1 MKTTDLHALI
11 KEEIKKTLTPSFIFD
26 LARTGK
32 YEIEYKYKSQ
42 GDIGFGSIE
51 MDISPRDIEFD
62 GNMSIQNF
70 ISPDVPEGKVVSIE
84 GVKKVG

>member
-1 MKTTDLHALI
+1 MKTTDLRALI
-11 KEEIKKTLTPSFIFD
+11 KEEIKKTLTPSFISE
-26 LARTGK
+26 LGPGK

-70 ISPDVPEGKVVSIE
+70 INPDVPEGKVVSIRDI
-84 GVKKVG
+84 KKIG